1 MTGVQHFLS
10 VSKEAFTDV
19 GWILSLVLLLG
30 SLLSFFDSISWRTRG
45 SGLWTNDTF
54 TPAIMISYCFVLGT
68 LIFAKE
74 RLQFELNKY
83 EMEEKVRAMLKEMLA
98 RLDRHEEKGTAST
111 EEKAF
116 NDGVEFSKTRF
127 SHILEEM
134 GVYVPEFQ
142 LQVILKCIDS
152 DGSGMSIIPVVLQS
166 KQTRIY
172 SVFLLY
178 NCKQE

>member
-142 LQVILKCIDS
+142 LLVILKHIDS
-152 DGSGMSIIPVVLQS
+152 DGSGTSIITVVLQS
-166 KQTRIY
+166 KHFT
-172 SVFLLY
+172 L
-178 NCKQE
+178 